1 MRLKPFLLGFGVIA
15 IILTLLPLIPAD
27 YWWIRMF
34 DFPHLQLTA
43 LTLLAIL
50 VYFIAFDIKQYKDYL
65 FMFAL
70 IFCFLYQF
78 GKIMPYTP
86 AYEKEMFESTSK
98 DASNDLKLYAANVLQ
113 ENESHQKL
121 AQQIANRNADI
132 LILTETDQVW
142 LNAIRKELPSDY
154 QYKVEVPLPNT
165 YGMLLYSK
173 LPLIEPSVHYL
184 VDDSIPSIHTKFRM
198 KSGKVVQLYAIHP
211 TPPMPQENPKS
222 TDRDAEMM
230 IIAKMAKESNLPVI
244 VAGDFNDVAWSATS
258 LLFQRVSGLLD
269 VRVGR
274 GFFCT
279 FNAKKMLLRW
289 PLDQVYVSPEFRLR
303 GMDSCETIDSDH
315 FPFYV
320 ELSHEPDKTKEQLLE
335 PTTDEELEKA
345 NKQIEKLKEERQPKK
360 VIY

>member
-1 MRLKPFLLGFGVIA
+1 MRLKSFLIGFGVIA
-15 IILTLLPLIPAD
+15 ILLTLLPLIPSD

-34 DFPHLQLTA
+34 DFPHLQLTT
-43 LTLLAIL
+43 LTFLAIL
-50 VYFIAFDIKQYKDYL
+50 VYYIKFDIKQYKDYL

-86 AYEKEMFESTSK
+86 AYAKEMYESSNNDK
-98 DASNDLKLYAANVLQ
+98 ANDLKLFTANVLQ
-113 ENESHQKL
+113 DNEEHQKL
-121 AQQIANRNADI
+121 AKQIADRDADI

-142 LNAIRKELPSDY
+142 LDAIKKELSSDY
-154 QYKVEVPLPNT
+154 QYQVEVPLPNT

-173 LPLIEPSVHYL
+173 LPLINPSVHYL
-184 VDDSIPSIHTKFRM
+184 VDDSIPSIHTKFKM
-198 KSGKVVQLYAIHP
+198 KNGKLAQLYAIHP

-230 IIAKMAKESNLPVI
+230 IIAKMAKESKLPVI
-244 VAGDFNDVAWSATS
+244 VAGDFNDVAWSPTS

-274 GFFCT
+274 GFYCT

-303 GMDSCETIDSDH
+303 TMESCESIDSDH

-320 ELSHEPDKTKEQLLE
+320 ELSHEPEKAKEQLLD
-335 PTTDEELEKA
+335 PTTKDEWEQA
-345 NKQIEKLKEERQPKK
+345 NKQIQKLKRTQRSDS
-360 VIY
+360 

>member
-1 MRLKPFLLGFGVIA
+1 MKLKSFLFGFGIIA
-15 IILTLLPLIPAD
+15 IVLTLLPRIPVD

-50 VYFIAFDIKQYKDYL
+50 FYYIKFDIKNHKDFL
-65 FMFAL
+65 FIFAL

-86 AYEKEMFESTSK
+86 VYEKEMYDSK
-98 DASNDLKLYAANVLQ
+98 VSDEQSKFKLFTANVLQ
-113 ENESHQKL
+113 ENTEHDKL
-121 AQQIANRNADI
+121 IKQIKSMDADI
-132 LILTETDQVW
+132 MIFTETDVAWQTVISK
-142 LNAIRKELPSDY
+142 NIPGTY
-154 QYKVEVPLPNT
+154 TYKVEVPLPNT
-165 YGMLLYSK
+165 YGMVLYSK
-173 LPLIEPSVHYL
+173 LPLIDPKVHFM
-184 VDDSIPSIHTKFRM
+184 VDDSIPSIHTKFKLR
-198 KSGKVVQLYAIHP
+198 SGKMVQLYAIHP

-230 IIAKMAKESNLPVI
+230 MIAKLTKASELPVI
-244 VAGDFNDVAWSATS
+244 VAGDFNDVAWSPTS

-274 GFFCT
+274 GFYCT

-289 PLDQVYVSPEFRLR
+289 PLDHVYVSPEFRFST
-303 GMDSCETIDSDH
+303 MKSCETIDSDH

-320 ELSHEPDKTKEQLLE
+320 ELQHEPKGKKEQLLK
-335 PTTDEELEKA
+335 PTTQEELESA
-345 NKQIEKLKEERQPKK
+345 NEQIKKLTQD
-360 VIY
+360 